1 MLFLENKITLINQYI
16 KQNALSDN
24 RFQNGYFVNTPAKT
38 AAIQSVE
45 GEGKLRYLPVVYNKL
60 TREYNYI
67 GLDDIYPVIL
77 YHKHIQT
84 TYVDVDIDERKELNK
99 MLLIV
104 FGRLDYLNL
113 EAETLAAMVVSGF
126 PTVIKRADYINVPIL
141 LNQITLTDSLNDAET
156 VFAREYRNTAYQ
168 LGPQHALM
176 QFGYTIESTYN
187 KKCFDICGCL
197 TNSAGTP
204 TITDADNPLSDLL
217 N

>member
-16 KQNALSDN
+16 KQNALADS
-24 RFQNGYFVNTPAKT
+24 RFQNGYFADTPAKT
-38 AAIQSVE
+38 AAIQSIE
-45 GEGKLRYLPVVYNKL
+45 GDGKLRYLPVVYNKQA
-60 TREYNYI
+60 REYNYI

-113 EAETLAAMVVSGF
+113 EAETLAALVVSGF
-126 PTVIKRADYINVPIL
+126 PTVIKRANYTNVPIL
-141 LNQITLTDSLNDAET
+141 INQITLTDSLSDAET

-197 TNSAGTP
+197 TNTGTQQN
-204 TITDADNPLSDLL
+204 TGEGTLPLVY
-217 N
+217 